1 MSREEAI
8 YLAGQLE
15 DFLHIPS
22 FVCEYLQKDLE
33 EEKYKEVIEYIIQRK
48 NEEVEIQK
56 SKCLEEIERLQKDLT
71 YYQKYSADLLNKN
84 NTFESIINE
93 LEKWLEKQQDINDRT
108 NSIIFNARG
117 FEDKQVLNKLQ
128 ELKDSD
134 KE

>member
-1 MSREEAI
+1 MIKHFEEFRTDDDGTF
-8 YLAGQLE
+8 YYYDDEKNENQW
-15 DFLHIPS
+15 S
-22 FVCEYLQKDLE
+22 YDLNE
-33 EEKYKEVIEYIIQRK
+33 LGKYIIK
-48 NEEVEIQK
+48 NEQ
-56 SKCLEEIERLQKDLT
+56 EIERLQKDLT